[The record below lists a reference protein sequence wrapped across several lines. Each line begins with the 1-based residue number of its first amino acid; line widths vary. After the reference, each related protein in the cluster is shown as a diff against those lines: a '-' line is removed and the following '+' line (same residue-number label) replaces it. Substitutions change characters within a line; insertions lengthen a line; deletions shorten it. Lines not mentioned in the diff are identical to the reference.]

1 MPTND
6 PPIANAGNCPVCG
19 STSWREIFS
28 ARDRLHPSTKTFP
41 IAQCAGC
48 GLLRTLPEMTEQE
61 LFAFYPNDYWGESEE
76 TPEEVRASQAEKTN
90 FLRACRLS
98 SGTILDVG
106 CGAGLFLRAL
116 DAQKWQRFGVETG
129 VPAARA
135 AARQLGEKNVVRG
148 TLLQAAYP
156 NAFFD
161 VVTFWSVLEHTS
173 DPRGQLQEA
182 RRILKPRGTVILQLP
197 NAGSYQTRWFGGD
210 WFSLDAPRH
219 RYHFN
224 RETLARL
231 LAEMGFA
238 IYREDRF
245 SKTHNAH
252 ALRQSL
258 KTHLRATQSAAG
270 RALFLA
276 SIPWIKPW
284 DWMQS
289 SRGLGATLT
298 VAARLD

>member
-1 MPTND
+1 MNTGSAG
-6 PPIANAGNCPVCG
+6 ANTSTCAVCG
-19 STSWREIFS
+19 STSWRDVFT
-28 ARDRLHPSTKTFP
+28 ARDRLHPAVAPFP

-48 GLLRTLPEMTEQE
+48 GVLRTMPEMTESE
-61 LFAFYPNDYWGESEE
+61 LAAFYPNDYWGEEE
-76 TPEEVRASQAEKTN
+76 TKPEWIRSSQAEKTT
-90 FLRACRLS
+90 FLRACGLS

-116 DAQKWQRFGVETG
+116 DAVKWERYGLETG
-129 VPAARA
+129 APAAQV
-135 AARQLGEKNVVRG
+135 AARHLGLDRVICG
-148 TLLQAAYP
+148 ALLQAAYP
-156 NAFFD
+156 KAFFD

-173 DPRGQLQEA
+173 DPRAQLEEA

-224 RETLARL
+224 REALGRL
-231 LAEMGFA
+231 LMETGFS
-238 IYREDRF
+238 ICREDRF

-258 KTHLRATQSAAG
+258 KTHLHATESAAG

-276 SIPWIKPW
+276 AIPWIKPL
-284 DWMQS
+284 DWVQS
-289 SRGLGATLT
+289 SRGRGATLT

>member
-1 MPTND
+1 
-6 PPIANAGNCPVCG
+6 
-19 STSWREIFS
+19 
-28 ARDRLHPSTKTFP
+28 
-41 IAQCAGC
+41 
-48 GLLRTLPEMTEQE
+48 MTEQE
-61 LFAFYPNDYWGESEE
+61 LAAFYPNDYWGEEE
-76 TPEEVRASQAEKTN
+76 AEPEWIRSSQAEKTD
-90 FLRACRLS
+90 FLRACGLS

-116 DAQKWQRFGVETG
+116 DPAKWERYGLETG
-129 VPAARA
+129 APAAQV
-135 AARQLGEKNVVRG
+135 AARHVGSDRVICG
-148 TLLQAAYP
+148 ALLQGAYP
-156 NAFFD
+156 KAFFD

-173 DPRGQLQEA
+173 DPRAQLEEA

-224 RETLARL
+224 RQALERL
-231 LAEMGFA
+231 LRETGFS
-238 IYREDRF
+238 IYRQDRF

-258 KTHLRATQSAAG
+258 KTRLHATESAAG
-270 RALFLA
+270 RALFLVA
-276 SIPWIKPW
+276 IPWIKPL
-284 DWMQS
+284 DWVQS
-289 SRGLGATLT
+289 SRGRGATLT

>member
-1 MPTND
+1 MNPD
-6 PPIANAGNCPVCG
+6 SASANASKCAVCG
-19 STSWREIFS
+19 SSSWREVFT
-28 ARDRLHPSTKTFP
+28 ARDRLHPATAPFP

-48 GLLRTLPEMTEQE
+48 GVLRTLPEMPDSE
-61 LFAFYPNDYWGESEE
+61 LVAFYPNDYWGEEE
-76 TPEEVRASQAEKTN
+76 AKPEWIRSSQAEKTD
-90 FLRACRLS
+90 FLRACELL

-116 DAQKWQRFGVETG
+116 DAPKWQRYGVETG
-129 VPAARA
+129 APAAQV
-135 AARQLGEKNVVRG
+135 AARHLGSDRVICG

-156 NAFFD
+156 QALFD

-173 DPRGQLQEA
+173 DPRAQLEEA

-224 RETLARL
+224 REALGRL
-231 LAEMGFA
+231 LTETGFS

-258 KTHLRATQSAAG
+258 KTHLRATESAAG

-276 SIPWIKPW
+276 AIPWIKPL
-284 DWMQS
+284 DWVQS
-289 SRGLGATLT
+289 SRGRGATLT
-298 VAARLD
+298 IAARRD